1 MNVDNNDIHNI
12 KDNYRLSNP
21 FLCNFLNY
29 INVDYCYM
37 KCKLEFNDAELG
49 FSSDHKI
56 EIIRLV
62 TWAVSIATKYLM
74 MYVLKIY
81 EMMSINCVF
90 INRKWVSI
98 QTTLWENHTIF
109 VELRSQLLSWLS
121 DKITRHLI
129 FCLDTI
135 RI

>member
-56 EIIRLV
+56 EII
-62 TWAVSIATKYLM
+62 IATKYLM

-90 INRKWVSI
+90 INRK
-98 QTTLWENHTIF
+98 
-109 VELRSQLLSWLS
+109 
-121 DKITRHLI
+121 
-129 FCLDTI
+129 
-135 RI
+135 